1 MNLNQ
6 KKRKSKEEKTRKRK
20 QVQKKG
26 LKEKGKNPRNGHVHV
41 DRACRPACLPYR
53 PCMSPSVMSPH
64 DTRSMSFKL
73 VGITFN
79 QLQEEEEE
87 NAAEKKKH
95 KRKKKTN
102 EIRGTDVFMSPSCRH
117 VAFMSPSCRRHV
129 ALDSMSPACRL
140 HVAMSPIPAMSP
152 CRP

>member
-1 MNLNQ
+1 VNLNQ

-95 KRKKKTN
+95 KRKKKRTKS
-102 EIRGTDVFMSPSCRH
+102 EARTCSCRLH
-117 VAFMSPSCRRHV
+117 VAFMSPSCR
-129 ALDSMSPACRL
+129 L
-140 HVAMSPIPAMSP
+140 HVAVMSP
-152 CRP
+152 